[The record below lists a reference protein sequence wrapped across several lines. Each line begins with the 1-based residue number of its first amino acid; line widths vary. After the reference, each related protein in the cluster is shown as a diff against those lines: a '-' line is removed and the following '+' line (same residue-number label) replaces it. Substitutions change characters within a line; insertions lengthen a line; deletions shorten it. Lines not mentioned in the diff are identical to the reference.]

1 MLADSIHIQMANNRI
16 SKMFLKTNS
25 FVISQDSLK
34 NFNQIKG
41 RRMTTYFAENK
52 VSSVFVE
59 GNAESLYFA
68 LDEGD
73 SLVMGMNKMLCSKMD
88 IRFKDNKVNTIK
100 ALTTPDAVFIPPHE
114 IQEPDRRLKGFT
126 WRIDEKPKRIDV
138 QVRNQLPE
146 LKPVKKQESGKRQD
160 ILGRS
165 NLKR

>member
-1 MLADSIHIQMANNRI
+1 
-16 SKMFLKTNS
+16 
-25 FVISQDSLK
+25 
-34 NFNQIKG
+34 
-41 RRMTTYFAENK
+41 MTTYFAENK

-126 WRIDEKPKRIDV
+126 WRIDEKPQRIDV

-146 LKPVKKQESGKRQD
+146 FKPVKKQESGKKQD